1 MEKSETI
8 EVPIHVDV
16 NVPDREAELNRI
28 LQLGGQF
35 VETRSD
41 SIGDFSETWTVMRD
55 PEGNGFCIQS
65 PPKTPPHR
73 YIGNV
78 TFSCAEPRQLGA
90 FWAEALGWPEEETDE
105 GFLQQL
111 RDAGVAERELSGCL
125 RHEAAR
131 TAADRG
137 SSFSGGRS
145 RGPRAT
151 RSTWTS
157 APTIGRRRSSGSSG
171 RAHRWSR
178 RRRARTSPSRSCE
191 TPTGTR
197 SASGSP
203 VNQPGEAA
211 VSPGRDNARVQKYVL
226 SELDSGERVISE
238 RIPNVRSVA
247 LGFWIGAGSR
257 DETEAKAGASH
268 FIEHLLFKGSHAYT
282 AQQIAEIFDGLGG
295 ELNAATS
302 REHTMVYARVP
313 DGHVQTALDVMTDMV
328 FAPSFGDL
336 DSERAVVLEEIAMY
350 EDTPQELVHDLFSE
364 AVFGRHALGRPVI
377 GTADVISSVTK
388 RVLSTYHR
396 QMYAGGNVVIA
407 AAGNIEHNKF
417 LRMLQRAQSQQRP
430 PAGGPRVRRPLVKAP
445 PPGFRFAKKD
455 TEQYHVCLGAPGI
468 ARSDR
473 RRFAASILDAILG
486 GSASSRLFQEIR
498 EKRGMAYSVYSFAS
512 QYTDTGLVGIYVGT
526 RAENLGPC
534 LDIAA
539 EQLAD
544 IAAGNLRAE
553 EIARAKENLK
563 GRIMLSMEST
573 ANRMSRL
580 GKSLI
585 TDTELLSFDRIIAEL
600 EAVEADEVA
609 ELAGLLFTPE
619 KLSISGI
626 GPSERVFRSAA
637 RRINP
642 GVLARAA

>member
-1 MEKSETI
+1 
-8 EVPIHVDV
+8 
-16 NVPDREAELNRI
+16 
-28 LQLGGQF
+28 
-35 VETRSD
+35 
-41 SIGDFSETWTVMRD
+41 
-55 PEGNGFCIQS
+55 
-65 PPKTPPHR
+65 
-73 YIGNV
+73 
-78 TFSCAEPRQLGA
+78 
-90 FWAEALGWPEEETDE
+90 
-105 GFLQQL
+105 
-111 RDAGVAERELSGCL
+111 
-125 RHEAAR
+125 
-131 TAADRG
+131 
-137 SSFSGGRS
+137 
-145 RGPRAT
+145 
-151 RSTWTS
+151 
-157 APTIGRRRSSGSSG
+157 
-171 RAHRWSR
+171 
-178 RRRARTSPSRSCE
+178 
-191 TPTGTR
+191 
-197 SASGSP
+197 
-203 VNQPGEAA
+203 
-211 VSPGRDNARVQKYVL
+211 
-226 SELDSGERVISE
+226 
-238 RIPNVRSVA
+238 
-247 LGFWIGAGSR
+247 
-257 DETEAKAGASH
+257 
-268 FIEHLLFKGSHAYT
+268 
-282 AQQIAEIFDGLGG
+282 
-295 ELNAATS
+295 
-302 REHTMVYARVP
+302 
-313 DGHVQTALDVMTDMV
+313 MTDMV
-328 FAPSFGDL
+328 FAPSFAEVDQ
-336 DSERAVVLEEIAMY
+336 EREVVLEEIAMY

-377 GTADVISSVTK
+377 GTANVISSVTK

-534 LDIAA
+534 LDITA

-544 IAAGNLRAE
+544 IAAGNVRAE

-580 GKSLI
+580 GKSVI